1 MSGPDFERMSKDEV
15 LAWFD
20 HADDI
25 SPVVATMDAAAEPVR
40 RAPSDGPMMLASIRL
55 PVATVEQLDALA
67 ELDGVRR
74 SDVIRDAL
82 AAYLRDRT
90 SPIGRDEAERALD
103 VLRRVVAGGTGPE
116 GEAARDRARRRWQT
130 RET

>member
-1 MSGPDFERMSKDEV
+1 MSRDDV

-20 HADDI
+20 RADDI
-25 SPVVATMDAAAEPVR
+25 SPVIATMDAAPEPVR
-40 RAPSDGPMMLASIRL
+40 RAAGDGPMMLASIRL

-74 SDVIRDAL
+74 SDIVREAL

-90 SPIGRDEAERALD
+90 SPVGRDEAERALD
-103 VLRRVVAGGTGPE
+103 VLRRVVAGRGGAQV
-116 GEAARDRARRRWQT
+116 EAA
-130 RET
+130 

>member
-1 MSGPDFERMSKDEV
+1 MSGPDFEQMSKDEV

-25 SPVVATMDAAAEPVR
+25 SPVIATMDAASEPVR
-40 RAPSDGPMMLASIRL
+40 RAPGDGPMMLASIRL
-55 PVATVEQLDALA
+55 PLATVEQVDALA

-74 SDVIRDAL
+74 SDVIREAL

-90 SPIGRDEAERALD
+90 SPVGRDEAEHALD
-103 VLRRVVAGGTGPE
+103 VLRRVVVGRTGPRP
-116 GEAARDRARRRWQT
+116 EAA
-130 RET
+130 